1 MIWHW
6 RRQFCL
12 AREGG
17 RERDGELR
25 TRSAPP
31 ISCHSVCAEESLSA
45 LHASIGLGV
54 QYGSIRSCHL
64 EMLFSQD
71 VKLSQSLFLC
81 LILLSM
87 KPTTLSC
94 LRVQG
99 RSIRLSRAH
108 CTFAPCT
115 VAHCCYS
122 QNAVSCFLSS
132 PLPLCVIAPPPHPKK
147 MNETKREIVTSTCG
161 P

>member
-6 RRQFCL
+6 RRQF

-17 RERDGELR
+17 REGDGEMR
-25 TRSAPP
+25 TRSVPP

-45 LHASIGLGV
+45 LHASNGLCL
-54 QYGSIRSCHL
+54 QYGSVRSCHL

-71 VKLSQSLFLC
+71 VKLSWSLSLC

-94 LRVQG
+94 SRVQG

-108 CTFAPCT
+108 CTFAHCT
-115 VAHCCYS
+115 VAHCRSS

-132 PLPLCVIAPPPHPKK
+132 LLLSLRHCAAAA
-147 MNETKREIVTSTCG
+147 S
-161 P
+161 